1 METTTASDP
10 IPSIH
15 KARELFVR
23 WGKEDVWDVWAQEG
37 KIDNGLLLSLQLPP
51 SLLRNYQTW
60 RESLDIHCD
69 VRVAVEEVDVW
80 LKSLGF
86 TGVGTIV
93 ET

>member
-1 METTTASDP
+1 
-10 IPSIH
+10 
-15 KARELFVR
+15 
-23 WGKEDVWDVWAQEG
+23 
-37 KIDNGLLLSLQLPP
+37 LQLPP